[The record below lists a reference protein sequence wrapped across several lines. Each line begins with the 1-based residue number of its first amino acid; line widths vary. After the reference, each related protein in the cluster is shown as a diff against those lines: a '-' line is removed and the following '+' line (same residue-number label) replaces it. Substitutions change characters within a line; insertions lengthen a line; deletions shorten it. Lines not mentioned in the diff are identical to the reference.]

1 MRNCCRKGKV
11 LIKMDKLNYIPQRL
25 RDARIASGQT
35 IKSVA
40 EQLGITSQAVSL
52 FERGSCTASAE
63 KFFQLKN
70 IYGFPLSFY
79 QSANLDS
86 INRGAVFFRKFSAAT
101 KHEREQSLKIA
112 DMIVANVVGFFADKI
127 KLPHVD
133 KSFGD
138 IKTSVNIEKKRE
150 PELWAKLVRR
160 AWKLPAGPIS
170 NLILEAER
178 RGILVVVIPLDSQ
191 KVDGFSFWEGGRPYI
206 FANTNNSPAR
216 LRMSIAH
223 EICHLYF
230 HNSEMAEDDLKM
242 MEEEAKAF
250 AGAFLLPQNEFISDI
265 ISSSLNTFRYLKP
278 KWKVSIA
285 AMVLRAKELEIISD
299 DKYEYLQKQ
308 ISRKHWRK
316 VEPGD
321 NDMNHEKPVLLKQ
334 SIELL
339 VNNRIFSR
347 RDIVDSISLPAD
359 LVEEAVSLPKGY
371 FDKERQ
377 LVSKV

>member
-1 MRNCCRKGKV
+1 
-11 LIKMDKLNYIPQRL
+11 MDKLNYIPQRL

-63 KFFQLKN
+63 KLFQLKN

-339 VNNRIFSR
+339 VNNSIFSR

-359 LVEEAVSLPKGY
+359 LVEEAASLPKGY
-371 FDKERQ
+371 FDEERQ
-377 LVSKV
+377 LVSKVW